1 MGESRKSEI
10 LRVGLRS
17 RRPVAEVKVPRLETP
32 LVMTMALASFQRIVA
47 LPALRLAVGAML
59 SIASAGACA
68 AAIASQSP
76 WVTSSDSKVRLVS
89 GAVDL
94 DGKRALLAGVQLRMD
109 GGWKTYWRNP
119 GDSGVPPSFDFAG
132 SKNLKHA
139 EVLYPAPR
147 RFADA
152 NGTAIG
158 YDDEVT
164 FPVKL
169 TPERDGEP
177 IELRLALNYGLCKTL
192 CVPNDV
198 SVGLELPAD
207 AASRPGDAAL
217 LEASLARVPKAAAPD
232 ALPRI
237 ETVTAN
243 LDASKPEILVDAL
256 FAEKATGTDLFID
269 AGETFVP
276 VPEPLG
282 PLANG
287 KQRFAVTFGSPKETT
302 AMKGKTLTLTLV
314 SDEGSSETAWI
325 AN

>member
-1 MGESRKSEI
+1 
-10 LRVGLRS
+10 
-17 RRPVAEVKVPRLETP
+17 
-32 LVMTMALASFQRIVA
+32 MTMALASFQRIAA
-47 LPALRLAVGAML
+47 LPELRLAIGAML
-59 SIASAGACA
+59 SIAFAGACA
-68 AAIASQSP
+68 AAITSQSP
-76 WVTSSDSKVRLVS
+76 WVASTDSKVRLVS
-89 GAVDL
+89 GAVTL
-94 DGKRALLAGVQLRMD
+94 DGKPSLIAGVQLRMD

-132 SKNLKHA
+132 SKNLKVA
-139 EVLYPAPR
+139 EVLYPAPH

-164 FPVKL
+164 FPVKI

-177 IELRLALNYGLCKTL
+177 IELRLALSYGLCKTL

-198 SVGLELPAD
+198 SLGLALPAD
-207 AASRPGDAAL
+207 AASHPGDAAL
-217 LEASLARVPKAAAPD
+217 LEASLARVPKVLAPD

-237 ETVTAN
+237 EAVIAN
-243 LDASKPEILVDAL
+243 LDGSQPELLVDVL
-256 FAEKATGTDLFID
+256 FAPNATGTDLFID
-269 AGETFVP
+269 GSETFVP

-287 KQRFAVTFGSPKETT
+287 KQRFAVTFGSPKE
-302 AMKGKTLTLTLV
+302 AAAVKGKTLTLTLV
-314 SDEGSSETAWI
+314 SGEGSSETAWT